1 MAMTPARYDAIVIGG
16 GINGLTCAAMLGK
29 AGLRTLLLERR
40 DAVGGCA
47 AEHELAPGFR
57 VPTLA
62 HRTGPLR
69 ADVVND
75 LRLADHGLSFVT
87 RPVRV
92 TALAPDGRA
101 LALFSDATAAV
112 GAIRPWSRHDAGAWP
127 AFAQSLGRVADVVG
141 TLFTRTPPD
150 VDDPGAHDLWTA
162 MRTAG
167 AFRRLPKDD
176 AWRLLRWGPM
186 AVADLVSEV
195 FETELLRAAV
205 AADGLLGGMMGPW
218 SAGSGLQLLLH
229 EANHSVAALRDAE
242 VEGGPIA
249 VSRSLEAAAR
259 RHGVAIRTHAEVAQ
273 VIVRGDRAVGVTLTS
288 GETIE
293 SRAVVSG
300 LDPKRTFL
308 SLCDAEHLP
317 PEFLWRIRR
326 VRTRGTLAKVNL
338 ALSALPAFGEATRQM
353 LAGPVRI
360 APTLDYL
367 ERAFDH
373 AKYGEWSR
381 EPWIELTIPSIVDA
395 SLAPAGA
402 HVLSAYVQW
411 VPNSVGSR
419 ESGVGSREPGGESP
433 SGEDVPS
440 EASRRATASET
451 NGILDTVLATLE
463 RYAPG
468 LRGMVVASQ
477 CITPADM
484 EGEWGL
490 SGGHIFHGE
499 LALDQML
506 MMRPLLGFG
515 HYRSPVDGLFLCGS
529 GTHPGTGLTGGS
541 GANAAHVIAEALR

>member
-1 MAMTPARYDAIVIGG
+1 VIGG

-29 AGLRTLLLERR
+29 AGLRTLLVEQR
-40 DAVGGCA
+40 DSVGGCA
-47 AEHELAPGFR
+47 TEHELAPGFR

-69 ADVVND
+69 ADVVNE
-75 LRLADHGLSFVT
+75 LQLANHGLSFVS
-87 RPVRV
+87 RPIRM

-101 LALFSDATAAV
+101 LPFFADPTAA
-112 GAIRPWSRHDAGAWP
+112 AAAMRPWSAHDADAWP
-127 AFAQSLGRVADVVG
+127 AFTQSLSRIAGVVG
-141 TLFTRTPPD
+141 TILSRTPPD

-162 MRTAG
+162 MRTVG
-167 AFRRLPKDD
+167 AFRSLPRDD

-205 AADGLLGGMMGPW
+205 AADGLLGAMMGPW

-229 EANHSVAALRDAE
+229 EANASVAALRDAE
-242 VEGGPIA
+242 VEGGPLAAARAI
-249 VSRSLEAAAR
+249 EGAAR
-259 RHGVAIRTHAEVAQ
+259 RHGVAIRTGAAVAQ
-273 VIVRGDRAVGVTLTS
+273 VVVRGDRATGVVLES
-288 GETIE
+288 GETIQAR
-293 SRAVVSG
+293 SVVSG

-353 LAGPVRI
+353 LASAVRI

-381 EPWIELTIPSIVDA
+381 EPWIEFTIPSLVDP
-395 SLAPAGA
+395 SLAPAGE

-411 VPNSVGSR
+411 VPNRVGSR
-419 ESGVGSREPGGESP
+419 ESGVGSRTSGLSAEALAKAEVGSREPV
-433 SGEDVPS
+433 SGVPS
-440 EASRRATASET
+440 LVSVEEHGARDE
-451 NGILDTVLATLE
+451 ILYTVLATLE

-468 LRGMVVASQ
+468 LRGLVVAGEI
-477 CITPADM
+477 ITPADM
-484 EGEWGL
+484 ERGWGL
-490 SGGHIFHGE
+490 TGGHIFHGE

-515 HYRSPVDGLFLCGS
+515 RYRSPIDGLFLCGS

-541 GANAAHVIAEALR
+541 GANAARVIAEALR